1 MSEATPTEPATTDA
15 PSVPAIYGAI
25 CELMNHVESIKK
37 SRTSDHGK
45 FEFRG
50 IDDVLNSVGPAMREL
65 CIFATPRVLNYTR
78 TLGTSKTGGGLMN
91 TVVEVEFDFIAGADG
106 SMHTVGPVIGEGMD
120 SGDKS
125 AAKAMSVAYRI
136 ALIQLL
142 AIPTGD
148 RDPDHDV
155 YERAAGA
162 TPANGETRPRRAPSE
177 DVDPWA
183 NSNPDLVKFYTD
195 AINATKTDDALK
207 VIWAE
212 IVADVKSGKLAEVDG
227 NTLKLTTQHRIAAIQ
242 RADAQDADAERPQDR

>member
-1 MSEATPTEPATTDA
+1 MSEAPPTEPAAAPVDA
-15 PSVPAIYGAI
+15 VPAIYGAI

-50 IDDVLNSVGPAMREL
+50 IDDVLNSVGP
-65 CIFATPRVLNYTR
+65 
-78 TLGTSKTGGGLMN
+78 
-91 TVVEVEFDFIAGADG
+91 
-106 SMHTVGPVIGEGMD
+106 VIGEGMD

-125 AAKAMSVAYRI
+125 SAKAMSVAYRI

-195 AINATKTDDALK
+195 AINATKTDDALR
-207 VIWAE
+207 VIWDE
-212 IVADVKSGKLAEVDG
+212 IVADVKSGKLADVDG